1 MAALAAAAIAPAALP
16 PVRAEDR
23 LLVSGEVASS
33 PGSIEVT
40 VRLSNRGGQIKGP
53 LTLRGQLLGHEDEAP
68 LDRGLPSR
76 EAVEALLEF
85 PADVP
90 RPGVHLL
97 FLWIESADRA
107 PDGALRTTEVETAY
121 LLLSLGAAPS
131 PSVRLDAQP
140 LRLVDSGR
148 LRLRLESADGAP
160 HRVRLRALGPA
171 TLLLEPPAEPVAVP
185 ARGVAGAT
193 LRVLRG
199 RSAWGSRQR
208 ALVVASPVDGAL
220 EQTNLAVASIEIAGD
235 PAVLPR
241 IRLPLAAAGIALLL
255 AALAVE
261 SGRWWRARRSERADH
276 RCS

>member
-1 MAALAAAAIAPAALP
+1 
-16 PVRAEDR
+16 
-23 LLVSGEVASS
+23 VSGAVASC

-40 VRLSNRGGQIKGP
+40 VKLSNRGGEIKGP
-53 LTLRGQLLGHEDEAP
+53 LTLRGQLLGHEDGAP
-68 LDRGLPSR
+68 LERGLPSG

-97 FLWIESADRA
+97 FLWIESEDRA
-107 PDGALRTTEVETAY
+107 PDGAPRTTEVETAY

-131 PSVRLDAQP
+131 PNLRLDAEP

-148 LRLRLESADGAP
+148 LRLSLESTDDGP
-160 HRVRLRALGPA
+160 HRVRIRALGPA
-171 TLLLEPPAEPVAVP
+171 TLLLEPPAEPLAVP
-185 ARGVAGAT
+185 ARGVASAT
-193 LRVLRG
+193 VRVLRG
-199 RSAWGSRQR
+199 RSAWGSRQK

-220 EQTNLAVASIEIAGD
+220 EQTTVAVASIEIAGD

-241 IRLPLAAAGIALLL
+241 VRIPLAAGGVALLV

-261 SGRWWRARRSERADH
+261 SRRWWRTRRSERSD
-276 RCS
+276 RGSS